1 MNTQNDQ
8 HSILQPVID
17 DDIAQAA
24 NRSRKKLVRRPGT
37 IGGKLPWYDL
47 RNAKLWRHATQ
58 SVFLLINIYICMTFY
73 YWVRFYETGGNSTFV
88 ERPAGI
94 EGWLPIAG
102 LMNLKYTLETWQI
115 PPIHAASMLLL
126 IAFLAMSFLLK
137 KAFCSWLCP
146 IGTLS
151 EALATLG
158 KKLFGRHFLLPRW
171 LDIPLRGLKY
181 LLLAFFLYL
190 VIPMPVQALQA
201 FLMSPYGLIAD
212 VKMLNFFRFIGETT
226 LISIIVLTIGSLFIQ
241 NLWCR
246 YLCPYGALIGIFS
259 LFSPFKIRR
268 NADSCIDCG
277 KCAKACPS
285 RIPVDRLIQVRT
297 VECTACMSCVES
309 CPAKDTLVFS
319 LTKPKGEPG
328 ATHSLGLSGMAVA
341 LMLTLILA
349 GTIGYAKF
357 AGHWDTQL
365 PEQFYY
371 RLIPASQQLGHP

>member
-47 RNAKLWRHATQ
+47 RNAKLWRHAAQ

-212 VKMLNFFRFIGETT
+212 VKMLNFFRFIGEMT

-319 LTKPKGEPG
+319 LTKPKGIPG